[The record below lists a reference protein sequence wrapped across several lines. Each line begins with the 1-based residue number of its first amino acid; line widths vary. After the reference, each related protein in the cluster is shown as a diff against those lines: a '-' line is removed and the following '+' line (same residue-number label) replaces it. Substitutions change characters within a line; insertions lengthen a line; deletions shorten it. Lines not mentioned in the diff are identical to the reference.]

1 MSSFREVAAADQRL
15 IVLQALEEDPGYSHN
30 EGVLRSVLGT
40 FGHQLS
46 RDALRTELAWLDEQG
61 LITVSDA
68 GGVQVA
74 SLTSRGQDVALGRA
88 RVPGVARPRLEG

>member
-1 MSSFREVAAADQRL
+1 MSYREVMAADQRL

-30 EGVLRSVLGT
+30 EGVLRSVLAT
-40 FGHQLS
+40 MGHQVS
-46 RDALRTELAWLDEQG
+46 RDALRTELAWLQEQG
-61 LITVSDA
+61 LIMVSDA

-74 SLTSRGQDVALGRA
+74 KLTSRGQDVALGSA